1 MSEERWK
8 WYQGYEGLYQV
19 STRGRVRGVD
29 RWVIGRDGK
38 KRFFKGRILKPCRDK
53 DGYLEV
59 NLYLDGKLRTFKIHR
74 MVAETFK
81 PNPEN
86 KPQVFHRDE
95 DKTNCSVENLSWAS
109 AKETANWGTRTKR
122 SAASRLNGSCS
133 KPVEA
138 IDPKTGEVVLEFP
151 STKEAGRNGFNQ
163 GAVSACCLGKHR
175 IHSGLEWR
183 FKEC

>member
-8 WYQGYEGLYQV
+8 WYPGYEGLYQV

-38 KRFFKGRILKPCRDK
+38 KRFFRGRILNPKRNK

-74 MVAETFK
+74 LVAEAFI
-81 PNPEN
+81 PNPEG
-86 KPQVFHRDE
+86 KPQISHIDE
-95 DKTNCSVENLSWAS
+95 DKTNNSVENLSYRT
-109 AKETANWGTRTKR
+109 AKESVRLGTGIER

-138 IDPKTGEVVLEFP
+138 IDPKTGRVVMEFP
-151 STKEAGRNGFNQ
+151 SMMEARRNGFNQ
-163 GAVSACCLGKHR
+163 GTVSACCLGKRRRHR
-175 IHSGLEWR
+175 GLEWR
-183 FKEC
+183 FKDI